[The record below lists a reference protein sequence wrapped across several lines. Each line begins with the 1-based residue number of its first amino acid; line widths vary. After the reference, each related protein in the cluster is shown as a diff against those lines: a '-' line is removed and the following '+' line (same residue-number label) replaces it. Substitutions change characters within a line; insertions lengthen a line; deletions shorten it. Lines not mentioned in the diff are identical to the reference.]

1 LYKKCILEGDIL
13 VQSSYQM
20 TNDWYTK
27 GETMYQHLQT
37 SRLYE
42 QLAERI
48 KDRIVNDKL
57 KVGDRLPNEYE
68 LAEQY
73 GVSRTVVREA
83 MKTLAKE
90 GLVQVRPG
98 RGTFVVSGLHQAV
111 KDSINSLLLLDK
123 SEDWHELI
131 EVRELLE
138 PGIAFLAA
146 ERAEAEDIVC
156 LQKAVEIMDSA
167 MNDSEAYIA
176 ADNNFHQTLA
186 RATRNEIL
194 VTLVE
199 PIVGLLTVQRKRI
212 FDVKEG
218 PQRGQFHHKRI
229 LEAVRSHNPEMARLA
244 SIEHLHQVR
253 DASHK

>member
-1 LYKKCILEGDIL
+1 
-13 VQSSYQM
+13 
-20 TNDWYTK
+20 
-27 GETMYQHLQT
+27 MYQQLQT

-42 QLAERI
+42 QLAQQI

-98 RGTFVVSGLHQAV
+98 RGTFVISGLHQAV
-111 KDSINSLLLLDK
+111 KDSINTLLLLDK
-123 SEDWHELI
+123 SDDWHELI

-138 PGIAFLAA
+138 PGIAYLAA
-146 ERAEAEDIVC
+146 ERAEAKDIET
-156 LQKAVEIMDSA
+156 LQKAVVTMDSA
-167 MNDSEAYIA
+167 MRDSEAYIS
-176 ADNNFHQTLA
+176 ADNTFHQALA
-186 RATRNEIL
+186 RATGNEIL
-194 VTLVE
+194 MTLVE

-218 PQRGQFHHKRI
+218 PQRGQSHHKRI
-229 LEAVRSHNPEMARLA
+229 LEAVRSHDPEKARLA
-244 SIEHLHQVR
+244 SIEHLNMVR
-253 DASHK
+253 DASRK

>member
-1 LYKKCILEGDIL
+1 
-13 VQSSYQM
+13 
-20 TNDWYTK
+20 
-27 GETMYQHLQT
+27 MYQHLQT

-42 QLAERI
+42 QLAQQI
-48 KDRIVNDKL
+48 KDRIISDKL

-98 RGTFVVSGLHQAV
+98 RGTFVVSGMHQAV
-111 KDSINSLLLLDK
+111 KDSINTLMLLDK
-123 SEDWHELI
+123 ADDWRELI

-146 ERAEAEDIVC
+146 ERAESQDVEC
-156 LQKAVEIMDSA
+156 MQKAVEIMDSA
-167 MNDSEAYIA
+167 MQDSDAYIT
-176 ADNNFHQTLA
+176 ADNTFHQALA

-218 PQRGQFHHKRI
+218 PQRGQYHHKRI
-229 LEAVRSHNPEMARLA
+229 LEAVRTHDPEKARLA
-244 SIEHLHQVR
+244 SIEHLSMVR
-253 DASHK
+253 DASRK